1 MTTTRRIK
9 KVRLVANTVFPQDNT
24 GGYGD
29 QRTDFTAS
37 DICKLTID
45 SEFGSY
51 EQLMADPE
59 VDIVYVASP
68 QSVHHSHARLALES
82 GKGVLVEKPGLVFTI
97 PYASISYVEW
107 LVEQPK
113 PVKVKSEAA

>member
-45 SEFGSY
+45 SEFG
-51 EQLMADPE
+51 
-59 VDIVYVASP
+59 
-68 QSVHHSHARLALES
+68 
-82 GKGVLVEKPGLVFTI
+82 GVLVEKPGLVFTI